1 MGYIILAEALR
12 QTCMNSSGTAVNAGR
27 KCGIRVSRWVD
38 DGETEVPETSKYL
51 FEHLL
56 ATVDANEY
64 RYQHKWTASVTLDS
78 TPLQTAAT
86 FYFPQNNL
94 LNSSGYLHMKKG
106 TYYVTYSYTV
116 ELKNDGTEHTA
127 VINASCASTTP
138 KNCRASVSFT
148 TPSSVVAPELTNL
161 VISQD
166 DFGRV
171 DNIIC
176 TCGGN
181 SAPSEFECTVT
192 RYDNNGAAAASAMVR
207 FVADT
212 LNPWRLEIPAA
223 QLPLLAAIMP
233 GNAVH
238 IKLKALNSA
247 GSSEDSEF
255 TVYAGSGVCQTVR
268 GDFKNATPYVWYNG
282 VWVPAIT
289 YVDYEDLWTLTR
301 QGVEI
306 DYELPK

>member
-27 KCGIRVSRWVD
+27 KCGIRVSRWVN

-86 FYFPQNNL
+86 FYFPQKSL
-94 LNSSGYLHMKKG
+94 LNASGYLHMKKG

-138 KNCRASVSFT
+138 KNCRASVAFT
-148 TPSSVVAPELTNL
+148 TPSSLTAPEISNL
-161 VISQD
+161 VVSQD
-166 DFGRV
+166 TLGRINNV
-171 DNIIC
+171 IC
-176 TCGGN
+176 NCGGN
-181 SAPSEFECTVT
+181 SAPSWFECIVT
-192 RYDNNGAAAASAMVR
+192 HYNNNGNAVASQTYTIAA
-207 FVADT
+207 DIT
-212 LNPWRLEIPAA
+212 NPWHIEISAT
-223 QLPLLAAIMP
+223 QLPLLADVVA

-238 IKLKALNSA
+238 IKLKALNYA
-247 GSSEDSEF
+247 GSSEDTEF
-255 TVYAGSGVCQTVR
+255 VVYPGAGACKLAG
-268 GDFKNATPYVWYNG
+268 GDFKNATPYVYYNG
-282 VWVPAIT
+282 EWVPAIT
-289 YVDYEDLWTLTR
+289 YGNHEDSWPLTR
-301 QGVEI
+301 QGVEV
-306 DYELPK
+306 DYVLPK